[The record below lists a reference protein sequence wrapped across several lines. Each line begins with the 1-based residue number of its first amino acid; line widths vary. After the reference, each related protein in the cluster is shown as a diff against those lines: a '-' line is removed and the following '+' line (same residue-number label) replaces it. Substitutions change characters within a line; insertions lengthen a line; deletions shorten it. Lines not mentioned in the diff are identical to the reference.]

1 MISKHIKSL
10 LSGEVGGTPFPVG
23 NIGEVF
29 KVSWRR
35 FSGAFLLLFVFLITS
50 CSDDDDNQTFGDEWR
65 IKNEQK
71 FNEIANNP
79 EYKELKSLG
88 NNGSIYYKVLKKGEG
103 TKPIYYTSSVKT
115 YYKGWYTVT
124 HEYRKAGDVFES
136 VLPENNPAS
145 SYVVSTLTNS
155 TNLKPE
161 GWQIALQN
169 MVEGDKWEIW
179 IPARLGYG
187 TRDAYDK
194 YNNLIMEG
202 NTTLAFELEVVS
214 VTQ

>member
-1 MISKHIKSL
+1 MEQKMKDQDIKRL
-10 LSGEVGGTPFPVG
+10 PKGEV
-23 NIGEVF
+23 EEAF
-29 KVSWRR
+29 KVSLRGR
-35 FSGAFLLLFVFLITS
+35 FRGALFLLLTAVLFITS
-50 CSDDDDNQTFGDEWR
+50 CSDDDEEQIFDDNWR

-71 FNEIANNP
+71 FSEIANNP
-79 EYKELKSLG
+79 EYTELKSEG

-103 TKPIYYTSSVKT
+103 TKQIYFTSSVDV

-124 HEYRKAGDVFES
+124 YEHRTAGDIFDS
-136 VLPENNPAS
+136 ALPENNP
-145 SYVVSTLTNS
+145 VSTLALTS
-155 TNLKPE
+155 VVE
-161 GWQIALQN
+161 GWQIALQH

-187 TRDAYDK
+187 TRDARDT

-202 NTTLAFELEVVS
+202 HTTMAFEIEVVS